1 MNCSISPRI
10 KLPTQIHLF
19 HLINILF
26 QCEILN
32 TYTAFISLV
41 LSFFFLFF
49 LILVFQNDRYV
60 FVSCSYEGSTSCHI
74 YAIKHACLVCLV
86 LVVVLT
92 LIPTPF

>member
-49 LILVFQNDRYV
+49 FN
-60 FVSCSYEGSTSCHI
+60 FGFP
-74 YAIKHACLVCLV
+74 K
-86 LVVVLT
+86 
-92 LIPTPF
+92 